1 MKKQIITFLSV
12 ILIIT
17 ITGATGCGKTDT
29 PTVVAKPQV
38 SQMKSIFELA
48 VMECYYHNVAK
59 YNEEDA
65 SGVLWWKKDKHFWIE
80 YSGVVKLG
88 IDVSLVHIDINDS
101 TITITLPE
109 AKVLGCKVDSASLTK
124 DSYIVDKN
132 SATITATDEIMAFN
146 EAQQKLEEEAS
157 SNKALLS
164 EAQQRAKTLL
174 ENYITNIGTTIGET
188 YTITWVYED
197 GNTNETTQTSQSPVE

>member
-1 MKKQIITFLSV
+1 M
-12 ILIIT
+12 
-17 ITGATGCGKTDT
+17 
-29 PTVVAKPQV
+29 
-38 SQMKSIFELA
+38 
-48 VMECYYHNVAK
+48 
-59 YNEEDA
+59 
-65 SGVLWWKKDKHFWIE
+65 
-80 YSGVVKLG
+80 
-88 IDVSLVHIDINDS
+88 
-101 TITITLPE
+101 
-109 AKVLGCKVDSASLTK
+109 LGCKVDSASLTK

>member
-1 MKKQIITFLSV
+1 MKKRIITFLSV

-132 SATITATDEIMAFN
+132 SATITATDVIMAFN